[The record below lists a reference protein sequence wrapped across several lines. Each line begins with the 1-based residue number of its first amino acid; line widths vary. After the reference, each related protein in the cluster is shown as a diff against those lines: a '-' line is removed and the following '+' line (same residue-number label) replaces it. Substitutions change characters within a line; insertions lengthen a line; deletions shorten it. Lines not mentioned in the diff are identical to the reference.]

1 MFIKSASAII
11 AIFAYSTS
19 AGSCGNHGAARC
31 VSANGSSSSFV
42 KCEYGNEVTYNCA
55 DDRMCYGS
63 GVSGVMCIKKNLAS
77 KRQTTSSSTFSGY
90 EANMNQ
96 LIDGMNGDVNSL
108 NTWLNSARQSMFT
121 NKNTIPNIAIAMNK
135 GINAKSSAI
144 GNSINN
150 ALDMR
155 TTTAGRTAIIKN
167 AKKFMG
173 AANSN
178 QNDIG
183 YFLSDLTNNAALNP
197 NARVGLA
204 QMMTNTY
211 ATSRKAITPAG
222 QNNVI
227 SALTNLQAAT
237 LIYQPSTFGSIFRNG
252 LTPSQ
257 LGPQIYRAS
266 NGDAN
271 GTDAMLVSA
280 MKQVKGRTSGLAG
293 FYAAAARP
301 SNKVAS
307 NVSPAI
313 INNVLNRYRTVRPSN
328 VGIADTING
337 IANAF
342 VKIGTKYNSQVDA
355 IVRNYSDD
363 EDVICPHCDPP
374 SDCGCTDSNYNG
386 LLLSVLLLLIAS
398 LTTSPS
404 SGCCYSPKSVFTTRA
419 LMI

>member
-1 MFIKSASAII
+1 MFIKSFSLLV
-11 AIFAYSTS
+11 AIFSYTAS

-31 VSANGSSSSFV
+31 VSANGVSSSFV

-63 GVSGVMCIKKNLAS
+63 GVSGVMCIKKSLAS
-77 KRQTTSSSTFSGY
+77 KRQTTSSSTFGGY

-96 LIDGMNGDVNSL
+96 LIDGMNGNVNSL

-121 NKNTIPNIAIAMNK
+121 NKNSIPNMAAAMNK
-135 GINAKSSAI
+135 GIKAKSSTI
-144 GNSINN
+144 GSGINN
-150 ALDMR
+150 ALNMR
-155 TTTAGRTAIIKN
+155 TTTAGRTTIIQN
-167 AKKFMG
+167 ARKFMG

-183 YFLSDLTNNAALNP
+183 YFFSDLTNNAALYP
-197 NARVGLA
+197 TARTGIA

-211 ATSRKAITPAG
+211 STSKNPVTASG
-222 QNNVI
+222 QNNVV

-237 LIYQPSTFGSIFRNG
+237 LIYQPTTFGAIFRNG

-257 LGPQIYRAS
+257 LGPQLYRS
-266 NGDAN
+266 TNGDAN
-271 GTDAMLVSA
+271 STDALLVSA
-280 MKQVKGRTSGLAG
+280 MKQVQGRTSGLAG
-293 FYAAAARP
+293 YFAAAART
-301 SNKVAS
+301 SNSVAA

-313 INNVLNRYRTVRPSN
+313 ITNVLNRYRTVKPTG
-328 VGIADTING
+328 VGLADTING
-337 IANAF
+337 VANAF
-342 VKIGTKYNSQVDA
+342 VKIGTKYNTQVSN
-355 IVRNYSDD
+355 IVNTYSADD
-363 EDVICPHCDPP
+363 TVLCPGCGAPP
-374 SDCGCTDSNYNG
+374 DCGCNDSNFNG

-404 SGCCYSPKSVFTTRA
+404 SGCCYSSSSVFTTRA